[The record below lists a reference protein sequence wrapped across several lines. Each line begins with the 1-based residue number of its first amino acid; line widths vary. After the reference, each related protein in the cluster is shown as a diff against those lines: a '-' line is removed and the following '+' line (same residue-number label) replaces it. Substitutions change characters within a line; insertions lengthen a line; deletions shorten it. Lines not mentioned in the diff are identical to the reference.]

1 MLIKVIKKEKI
12 HGSTEEV
19 GRFMPKRE
27 ISGENA
33 GN

>member
-1 MLIKVIKKEKI
+1 MLIKVKKEKI

-27 ISGENA
+27 MSGENA